1 MSQENVELALAFTT
15 SYNERDIDGAVEY
28 CAVNVTVT
36 PDASV
41 YPESSPLVGRDQFR
55 SLLEDS
61 RSAWASCAHTPKEVL
76 DIGDGRVI
84 IRGDWGG
91 KGIASGVEVYQ
102 DLSAIFTVRDG
113 QISKVEYFFGHDRAL
128 EAAGVSEQDAH
139 ADS

>member
-1 MSQENVELALAFTT
+1 MELALAFTT
-15 SYNERDIDGAVEY
+15 SYNERDIDAAVEG

-36 PDASV
+36 PDASL
-41 YPESSPLVGRDQFR
+41 YPESSPPLVGRDQFR

-61 RSAWASCAHTPKEVL
+61 RSAWASCAHTAKEVL

-91 KGIASGVEVYQ
+91 KGIASGAEVYQ
-102 DLSAIFTVRDG
+102 DMSAIFTVRDG

-128 EAAGVSEQDAH
+128 KAVGLEE
-139 ADS
+139 

>member
-1 MSQENVELALAFTT
+1 MSQENVELALAFTAA
-15 SYNERDIDGAVEY
+15 YNEREIDAAVEL

-36 PDASV
+36 PDASF
-41 YPESSPLVGRDQFR
+41 YPESSPLVGRDQTR
-55 SLLEDS
+55 SMLEDS

-128 EAAGVSEQDAH
+128 EAAGLSEQDAP
-139 ADS
+139 AGS

>member
-1 MSQENVELALAFTT
+1 VSQENVEKALAFTT
-15 SYNERDIDGAVEY
+15 SYNERDIEGAVEY
-28 CAVNVTVT
+28 CAVDVTVT

-41 YPESSPLVGRDQFR
+41 YPESSPVVGRDQFR

-102 DLSAIFTVRDG
+102 HLSAIFTVRDG
-113 QISKVEYFFGHDRAL
+113 QISRVEYFFDRDKASR
-128 EAAGVSEQDAH
+128 AAGLAE
-139 ADS
+139 